1 MLKAKFIGI
10 GAAGNKA
17 VINLIEKGVV
27 TKKDVKLLN
36 STTRDIPSEYHD
48 IAYTFKDSV
57 GGCGKERDI
66 AKNLA
71 LNSLR
76 VNDLNLD
83 GLLDPD
89 DKMVIIANSSEGGT
103 GCGASSII
111 ADYMS
116 SVVGANVHMFV
127 FTGFEE
133 DGRGLQNT
141 VEYFQDLKEDYVVE
155 AISNKKFLEVTGN
168 KLKAEKAAN
177 DEFAR
182 RVKILLGHVIVEA
195 EQNIDDTDLYKIST
209 TPGYMSI
216 ELAYLDKVKNV
227 DMFNRI
233 VADAI
238 DNSKSLDFEPTA
250 KRIGVILHV
259 SEKTKECID
268 YSFSVIKEKFGTPYE
283 IFTHIQDNEDSKEFI
298 AIIASGIKLP
308 LEDVK
313 EIYERYKQESSKVD
327 KRKDMFFDFAS
338 DLRGNQDDGMFN
350 MRPKEVKNPDV
361 TAKRD
366 FFGNYSMKPETTSG
380 KEKFKHTT
388 IVSVEP
394 SDKNIKSKY

>member
-17 VINLIEKGVV
+17 VINLVEKGVV
-27 TKKDVKLLN
+27 DKKDIRLLN
-36 STTRDIPSEYHD
+36 STTRDIPTEYQK

-57 GGCGKERDI
+57 GGCGKEREI
-66 AKNLA
+66 AKSLA

-76 VNDLNLD
+76 ENDLDLD
-83 GLLDPD
+83 SLLDPD
-89 DKMVIIANSSEGGT
+89 DNMVIIVNSSEGGT

-141 VEYFQDLKEDYVVE
+141 VEYFQDLKEGYIVQ

-177 DEFAR
+177 DEFAK
-182 RVKILLGHVIVEA
+182 RVKVLLGHVIEEA

-216 ELAYLDKVKNV
+216 EIAHLDKVKNV
-227 DMFNRI
+227 EMFNKI

-250 KRIGVILHV
+250 KRIGVILNI
-259 SEKTKECID
+259 SEKTKECVD
-268 YSFSVIKEKFGTPYE
+268 YSFSIIKEKFGTPYE
-283 IFTHIQDNEDSKEFI
+283 IFTHIQDNEDTKEFI
-298 AIIASGIKLP
+298 AIEVSGMTMP
-308 LEDVK
+308 LDEVK
-313 EIYERYKQESSKVD
+313 EIYERYKQESSKVH
-327 KRKDMFFDFAS
+327 KRKDDFFSFAS
-338 DLRGNQDDGMFN
+338 DFRGNQDDAMFD
-350 MRPKEVKNPDV
+350 MRKKDIKNPDV
-361 TAKRD
+361 TVKRD
-366 FFGNYSMKPETTSG
+366 FFGSYNMQPPAKG
-380 KEKFKHTT
+380 KEKFKNTN
-388 IVSVEP
+388 IVNVEP
-394 SDKNIKSKY
+394 SNKDIKNY